1 MCVAHCPII
10 AIIKSGNRN
19 NYPAEVVFRIYQ
31 ENFKSYLE
39 AAAFINTSPFDIVSI
54 QHEFGI
60 FGGKYGEYIIPFLRH
75 IRKPI
80 ITTLHGLPPLPSPKV
95 RQIVRDIYQCSDAVV
110 IMAKTGTKILKENYG
125 IKGDKLYVIPHGV
138 PVIEMGH
145 LEKAKSRLGLGGRYV
160 ITTFGLI
167 RPNKGI
173 EYAIEALLY
182 LIEKYPQIIYLVL
195 GQTHPEWYDYI
206 GESYRNFLKLKVLQ
220 FRLGQHVS
228 FAERYL
234 DEELNIY
241 LQATDI
247 YINPY
252 ISFYKIT
259 SGTLAYALGY
269 GKAIISTPYPYA
281 REVLAEGRGILVPY
295 RDSLAIAQAID
306 SILSDPQYK
315 HELEQAA
322 YTFGRTMQWPK
333 VAKAYLDLFL
343 MISRRNEE
351 NNRCDNEL
359 EYD

>member
-1 MCVAHCPII
+1 
-10 AIIKSGNRN
+10 
-19 NYPAEVVFRIYQ
+19 
-31 ENFKSYLE
+31 
-39 AAAFINTSPFDIVSI
+39 
-54 QHEFGI
+54 
-60 FGGKYGEYIIPFLRH
+60 
-75 IRKPI
+75 
-80 ITTLHGLPPLPSPKV
+80 
-95 RQIVRDIYQCSDAVV
+95 
-110 IMAKTGTKILKENYG
+110 MAKTGTKILKENYE

-138 PVIEMGH
+138 PVIEMDH

-173 EYAIEALLY
+173 EYVIEALLY
-182 LIEKYPQIIYLVL
+182 LIGKYPQIIYLVL

-220 FRLGQHVS
+220 SRLGQYVS
-228 FAERYL
+228 FVERYL

-252 ISFYKIT
+252 ISFYQIT
-259 SGTLAYALGY
+259 SGTLAYALGC

-306 SILSDPQYK
+306 SILGDPQYK
-315 HELEQAA
+315 HKLEQAA
-322 YTFGRTMQWPK
+322 YSFGRTMQWPK
-333 VAKAYLDLFL
+333 VAKAYIDLFSI
-343 MISRRNEE
+343 ISRRNEE
-351 NNRCDNEL
+351 NNRCDNEQ